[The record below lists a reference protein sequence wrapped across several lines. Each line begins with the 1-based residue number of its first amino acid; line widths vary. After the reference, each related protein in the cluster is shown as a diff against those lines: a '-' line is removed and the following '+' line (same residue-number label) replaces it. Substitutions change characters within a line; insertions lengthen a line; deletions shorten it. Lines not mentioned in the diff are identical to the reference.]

1 MNSVRVTAIACLMP
15 LSELDED
22 PFLVDDR
29 GQHDMCTQWAA
40 ARDYHLTCRL
50 SLHHLRADHGA
61 LWRDVEAGLVDVF
74 VAPNRRA
81 LENAIDNA
89 AEFTARC
96 AEARGAPGDHRPRR
110 AGLHP
115 GDEVAGAPPAVDADG
130 RVQRLLSGR
139 GRTPTD
145 TGGTAR
151 RRTPRTTRGTARC
164 RTPHPAPRTPHPAPQ
179 NATRA
184 GFPRPFATSCAES
197 SRPGRPDHSGRLGR
211 HTTSA
216 LVCCTS

>member
-96 AEARGAPGDHRPRR
+96 AEAGVRLETTDLDEPVYTLAMKSQVHRRLSMPT
-110 AGLHP
+110 AGYN
-115 GDEVAGAPPAVDADG
+115 G
-130 RVQRLLSGR
+130 
-139 GRTPTD
+139 
-145 TGGTAR
+145 
-151 RRTPRTTRGTARC
+151 C
-164 RTPHPAPRTPHPAPQ
+164 
-179 NATRA
+179 
-184 GFPRPFATSCAES
+184 
-197 SRPGRPDHSGRLGR
+197 
-211 HTTSA
+211 
-216 LVCCTS
+216 